1 MHIKEKLVCKKKCRV
16 NHKLGQNTVPK
27 GLQLKQIRKT
37 QVGEM

>member
-1 MHIKEKLVCKKKCRV
+1 MHIKEKLVCKCRV
-16 NHKLGQNTVPK
+16 NYKLGQNTVPK